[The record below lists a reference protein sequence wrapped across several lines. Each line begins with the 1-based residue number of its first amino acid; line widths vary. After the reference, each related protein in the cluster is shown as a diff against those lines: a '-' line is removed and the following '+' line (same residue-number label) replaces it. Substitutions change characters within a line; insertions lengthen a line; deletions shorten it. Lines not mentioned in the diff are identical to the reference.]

1 MEILII
7 IVLILFNG
15 LLSMSEFALVSSR
28 KLKIEASSK
37 KETPRTKKVLSLI
50 DNPDKYLSSIQIG
63 ITFIG
68 ILTGVYSG
76 DTIAQTIKN
85 WFTHFPHIEP
95 YAGIIANVVVV
106 IVITYFTIVIGELI
120 PKKLGLIFPEKILI
134 RISNFMTFFVK
145 IFSPF
150 TWILTKTV
158 NIVFKIFHIDVTKIN
173 KITEAEIL
181 AAIEQGTSEG
191 EIREVEQDI
200 VERVFDLGD
209 RDVESLMTYR
219 NELVYIDINDNIEKI
234 HQIIYNDMHS
244 YYPVIDGNL
253 DKLVGAVYLRDLFHC
268 SSQENFNLQ
277 DYIHKP
283 QFSPET
289 TNAYNILNLFKE
301 TKTYYSFII
310 DEFGSLQGM
319 VTAFDIMEAL
329 VGKISQT
336 HENEETIIQKDENNW
351 IVDGQYSFYDFLSHF
366 EMEDLFPEND
376 YNTLS
381 GLILELIE
389 HIPQIGEKIYW
400 ENFEFEI
407 QQMDN
412 ARIDK
417 VLVSI
422 IPEVEEEEN
431 NKN

>member
-7 IVLILFNG
+7 VVLILFNG
-15 LLSMSEFALVSSR
+15 LLSMSEFALISSK
-28 KLKIEASSK
+28 KLKIEANTSPK
-37 KETPRTKKVLSLI
+37 TPRIKKALSLI

-106 IVITYFTIVIGELI
+106 VIITFFTIVIGELI
-120 PKKLGLIFPEKILI
+120 PKKIGLIFPEKILV
-134 RISNFMTFFVK
+134 RISDFMTFFMK
-145 IFSPF
+145 IVSPF

-158 NIVFKIFHIDVTKIN
+158 SIVFKIFHIDVSKIN

-181 AAIEQGTSEG
+181 AAIEQGTYEG

-219 NELVYIDINDNIEKI
+219 NELICIDINDDVEKI
-234 HQIIYNDMHS
+234 HQIIYDDMHS

-253 DKLVGAVYLRDLFHC
+253 DKLVGAVYLRDLFNC

-277 DYIHKP
+277 DYIHNP

-289 TNAYNILNLFKE
+289 TSAYNILNLFKE
-301 TKTYYSFII
+301 TKTYYAFII

-329 VGKISQT
+329 VGKIS
-336 HENEETIIQKDENNW
+336 HINENEETIIQQDENTW
-351 IVDGQYSFYDFLSHF
+351 IADGQYSFYDFLSYF
-366 EMEDLFPEND
+366 EMEDIFPEND

-381 GLILELIE
+381 GLILELTE

-400 ENFEFEI
+400 KNFEFEI

-417 VLVSI
+417 ILVSI
-422 IPEVEEEEN
+422 IPEIEKEED